1 MKLYSF
7 SINGKD
13 WEGECSSIS
22 EAKGECVL
30 YYELQKGDKYFVG
43 TAHKIRITTD
53 DVAAECILEDIANG
67 IELPEDN
74 ALDTLSK
81 DEYDELSEIITKDI
95 NKYLKKIGKDDLGY
109 YITNVNEY
117 TA

>member
-22 EAKGECVL
+22 EARGECVL

-81 DEYDELSEIITKDI
+81 NEYDELSEIITKDI

-109 YITNVNEY
+109 YITNVKEY
-117 TA
+117 LA